1 MKYRNKKN
9 GAIIDVKAELGG
21 DWMPVE
27 APKKAE
33 TKKAEKPAPKK
44 GTSKK

>member
-1 MKYRNKKN
+1 MKYRNKKT
-9 GAIIDVKAELGG
+9 GAIIDVKAELSG

-33 TKKAEKPAPKK
+33 PKKAPKK